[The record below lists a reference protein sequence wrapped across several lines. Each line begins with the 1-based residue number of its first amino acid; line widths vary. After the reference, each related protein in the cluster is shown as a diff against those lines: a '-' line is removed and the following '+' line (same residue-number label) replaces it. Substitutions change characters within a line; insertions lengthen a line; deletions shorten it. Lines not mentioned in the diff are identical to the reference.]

1 MNIKLKLLIGT
12 TYLICFSTLIFII
25 FSNFDFKDLFDIN
38 FFKNNQQI
46 FNDLKLKNIFL
57 LLFLF
62 SIFSII
68 WILLLGFGSP
78 IILFAGFVFG
88 QWLGTVVTVISFT
101 IGATLLYSLVNLFF
115 KDFIKNR
122 FSVKIEKF
130 INLFNKNDFLYF
142 TLFRF
147 TGGGMPFAIQNV
159 LPVIFDMTIKKY
171 FFSTLL
177 GIVPGIFIINSLGA
191 GVGNFI
197 GKISHKR
204 FASKEGIENFSEKHN
219 KFTDNFQDYKPL
231 LFIGN
236 TTLHTNKQVSAEC
249 ETYRLTLLAHF
260 FDPSPKYGVGG
271 LLRLLRN
278 R

>member
-25 FSNFDFKDLFDIN
+25 FSNFDFKDLFDVN

-57 LLFLF
+57 LLVLF

-147 TGGGMPFAIQNV
+147 TGGGMPFAIQNI
-159 LPVIFDMTIKKY
+159 LPVIFNMKIKKY

-177 GIVPGIFIINSLGA
+177 GIVPSVFIFTALGAGIGNFIDKNDKIIWIDLIKDPEIYFPILIFII
-191 GVGNFI
+191 V
-197 GKISHKR
+197 
-204 FASKEGIENFSEKHN
+204 
-219 KFTDNFQDYKPL
+219 
-231 LFIGN
+231 LFIAMIIN
-236 TTLHTNKQVSAEC
+236 NFFFNNKP
-249 ETYRLTLLAHF
+249 F
-260 FDPSPKYGVGG
+260 K
-271 LLRLLRN
+271 
-278 R
+278 